1 MLPATAR
8 RQGSR
13 SRQDSGWRDLD
24 APRPLQCCF
33 RQGAEVQAAMKKIFG
48 GVEVAD
54 VQNFT
59 QARPIVIA
67 LLVSLQS
74 FRRGRAT
81 AVGPRV

>member
-1 MLPATAR
+1 
-8 RQGSR
+8 
-13 SRQDSGWRDLD
+13 
-24 APRPLQCCF
+24 
-33 RQGAEVQAAMKKIFG
+33 MKKIFG